1 MKLVLTLLCRDEA
14 DILDSMIR
22 FHLDQGV
29 DLIIATDNGSVDG
42 SLEILQRY
50 ERGSRLRLLQ
60 EPEHTHDQ
68 AIWVTRMARLAA
80 ELGADWLIHSDA
92 DEFWWPTSGNL
103 KNILE
108 QIPPHISACS
118 VNRTNFLPPP
128 RNSLGRQPFYMK
140 QDLRERVSYN
150 SLGQELPPK
159 VIHRSHKNIIIS
171 DGNHS
176 ASHEGK
182 LLKTTPC
189 NGIEILHWPIRSYS
203 QLERKIRQGT
213 EALERNTRVDSG
225 VGHAWRNLYHNHLVE
240 GSLSNYYDGLRPN
253 DGEITKMLK
262 RGELIRD
269 KRLQRAL
276 RRSPSWLPW

>member
-1 MKLVLTLLCRDEA
+1 
-14 DILDSMIR
+14 
-22 FHLDQGV
+22 
-29 DLIIATDNGSVDG
+29 
-42 SLEILQRY
+42 
-50 ERGSRLRLLQ
+50 
-60 EPEHTHDQ
+60 
-68 AIWVTRMARLAA
+68 
-80 ELGADWLIHSDA
+80 
-92 DEFWWPTSGNL
+92 
-103 KNILE
+103 
-108 QIPPHISACS
+108 
-118 VNRTNFLPPP
+118 
-128 RNSLGRQPFYMK
+128 MK